1 MAVNRSPSIVAR
13 WQSWAPYLRSVL
25 RIVAAFLFMQYGTM
39 KLFAFPIGM
48 PPNGAA
54 APLISEMGLAGVLE
68 VFGGGLLLL
77 GLFTRPVGFLLSGEM
92 AVAYFRGHFPQ
103 GYWPIQLHDGGGHQ
117 PRERIVKS
125 GNARPVC
132 FVGCSCPG
140 VAGGDCRLQRVRAW
154 RATELLGSRQ
164 LRKPAANQ
172 QLIPAPAILIEQ
184 AHRLP

>member
-77 GLFTRPVGFLLSGEM
+77 GLFTRPVAFLLSGEM

-103 GYWPIQLHDGGGHQ
+103 GFWPIVNMGTDAMFFCFLWLYFSAAGPGSWSLDAQL
-117 PRERIVKS
+117 
-125 GNARPVC
+125 
-132 FVGCSCPG
+132 
-140 VAGGDCRLQRVRAW
+140 
-154 RATELLGSRQ
+154 
-164 LRKPAANQ
+164 
-172 QLIPAPAILIEQ
+172 
-184 AHRLP
+184 